1 MRFLCINTTDKSPHN
16 VLSQMI
22 LEERRAR
29 TDGKSAKSEDCYLR
43 YEGLKKHAV

>member
-22 LEERRAR
+22 LEERRAGL
-29 TDGKSAKSEDCYLR
+29 TGKVQ
-43 YEGLKKHAV
+43 AVLLSVVRGT